1 MKQQEHSILKK
12 ARILTQAQAD
22 KILLING
29 DWKPNMSDIC
39 QYKYYPYLNPS
50 IEIPENF
57 VFMTPQLAQQASK
70 MVS

>member
-39 QYKYYPYLNPS
+39 QYKYHNN
-50 IEIPENF
+50 I
-57 VFMTPQLAQQASK
+57 Q
-70 MVS
+70 